1 MKVFVTGASG
11 WVGSVGV
18 RELVARGHA
27 VTGLIR
33 SAAKAPIVREAGG
46 SAILGTLDDHVLLR
60 EAASNADAVIHT
72 AFSHDDFSKF
82 ADNAEQDRRAIEAM
96 GAAMLGSDRALIVT
110 SGVAGLVKGG
120 IATEN
125 DFPPP
130 TDIHPRKSELAAR
143 ALAEKGLRVSTVRL
157 PPSVH
162 GVGDHGFV
170 PMLATLARKTGVS
183 AYIGDGENRWCA
195 THRFDAGKVY
205 ALALED
211 GVTMSAY
218 HAIAEEGVRFRD
230 IATIIGKQLG
240 LPVESRERDH
250 FGWFAGFAGMDAPAS
265 SEITRAHLN
274 WIPSHAGIL
283 EDLDQAAYFR
293 V

>member
-11 WVGSVGV
+11 WVGSVVV
-18 RELVARGHA
+18 RELVQRGHE

-33 SAAKAPIVREAGG
+33 SAARASIVEQAGG
-46 SAILGTLDDHVLLR
+46 APLLGTLDDHALLR
-60 EAASNADAVIHT
+60 DAALRADAVIHT

-82 ADNAEQDRRAIEAM
+82 ADNAEQDRKAIEAM
-96 GAAMLGSDRALIVT
+96 GSAMLGSDRMLIVT

-120 IATEN
+120 VATEH

-130 TDIHPRKSELAAR
+130 TNIHPRKSEIAAR
-143 ALAEKGLRVSTVRL
+143 ALAEQGLRVSTVRL

-170 PMLATLARKTGVS
+170 PMLAALARQTGVS
-183 AYIGDGENRWCA
+183 AYIGEGENRWCA

-205 ALALED
+205 ALTLED
-211 GVTMSAY
+211 GLSMSAY
-218 HAIAEEGVRFRD
+218 HAIAEEGVQFRD
-230 IATIIGKQLG
+230 LATIIGKQLG
-240 LPVESRERDH
+240 LPVESRDREH

-265 SEITRAHLN
+265 SDITRARLS
-274 WIPSHAGIL
+274 WTPTEPGIL
-283 EDLDQAAYFR
+283 ADLDQAAYFDQ
-293 V
+293 